1 MQNRQKILGSSKSG
15 TYLKRICCFCRFD
28 CFPPDHSRTRLHVF
42 ICNFNSQFSCFRATT
57 SDVDYLENQCAK
69 EPEQRSQSC
78 DYLEYENQDL
88 GYADLQLSTPTKD
101 EV

>member
-1 MQNRQKILGSSKSG
+1 MGQNRSAFAVFVDLIVFRP
-15 TYLKRICCFCRFD
+15 TRPR
-28 CFPPDHSRTRLHVF
+28 SRSHPLTRLHM
-42 ICNFNSQFSCFRATT
+42 QFELAIFTFRATT

>member
-1 MQNRQKILGSSKSG
+1 MQFELAIF
-15 TYLKRICCFCRFD
+15 T
-28 CFPPDHSRTRLHVF
+28 
-42 ICNFNSQFSCFRATT
+42 FRATT

>member
-1 MQNRQKILGSSKSG
+1 MGQNRSAFAVFVDLIVFRPTTLALAPADTSSYAFELVIF
-15 TYLKRICCFCRFD
+15 T
-28 CFPPDHSRTRLHVF
+28 
-42 ICNFNSQFSCFRATT
+42 FRATT